1 MPSDGSAAKQE
12 LKARLK
18 HLLQA
23 VDGCLVTRHQKLKLF
38 KLGICP
44 RLNWLLTIYKYPIT
58 WIERELDSMTIK
70 FLKKWAGLAKSANT
84 GLLYLPQ
91 RDGGLNLPSPSSLYQ
106 CLQVSRQCQLLTS
119 ADPTVR
125 LIAEE
130 NLKSEMASKRKKFC
144 PAMVVQEAMKD
155 DSSRTRRAFQ
165 IASMR
170 KVKMDEDE
178 SQLEN
183 LKGLPQQGQM
193 MRIATPE
200 AASTWAKSIQSLP
213 QHVFKFALN
222 VTRDVLPHN
231 SNLHLWKK
239 RSSSTC
245 PLCHQPDQNLI
256 HVLNNCKVALDLR
269 RYDDRHNRVLATGNG
284 QHHPRSPAP
293 LHLHDCRLV

>member
-44 RLNWLLTIYKYPIT
+44 RLNWLLTIYKYPIM
-58 WIERELDSMTIK
+58 WIERELDLMTTK

-106 CLQVSRQCQLLTS
+106 CLQVSRQCQLLTC

-125 LIAEE
+125 LIVEE

-155 DSSRTRRAFQ
+155 DSSRTRRAF
-165 IASMR
+165 
-170 KVKMDEDE
+170 
-178 SQLEN
+178 
-183 LKGLPQQGQM
+183 
-193 MRIATPE
+193 
-200 AASTWAKSIQSLP
+200 
-213 QHVFKFALN
+213 
-222 VTRDVLPHN
+222 
-231 SNLHLWKK
+231 
-239 RSSSTC
+239 
-245 PLCHQPDQNLI
+245 
-256 HVLNNCKVALDLR
+256 
-269 RYDDRHNRVLATGNG
+269 
-284 QHHPRSPAP
+284 
-293 LHLHDCRLV
+293 